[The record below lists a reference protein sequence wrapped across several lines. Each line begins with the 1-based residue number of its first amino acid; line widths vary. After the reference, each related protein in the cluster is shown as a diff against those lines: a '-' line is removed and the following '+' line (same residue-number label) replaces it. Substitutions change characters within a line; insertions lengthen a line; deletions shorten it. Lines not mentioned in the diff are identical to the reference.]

1 MLEATEGNTMKH
13 RVHDNVEMSLRGKS
27 RARFADLHNLQKPRW
42 RDALVALAAPAK
54 RVHEYRNLHKSMFY
68 EALCDIDCKDKK

>member
-1 MLEATEGNTMKH
+1 MKH
-13 RVHDNVEMSLRGKS
+13 RIDDSIGMSLRGKS

-42 RDALVALAAPAK
+42 RDALVALAAPAT

-68 EALCDIDCKDKK
+68 EVLCDIDCKDKR